1 MQRPCERENRA
12 GTSIE
17 TRANVSMRRNIAHIT
32 SNRNDL
38 RKKKKRKSNS
48 TRGLRLA
55 KIRSLSRAKS
65 IAPWNFEAGA
75 CMSVS
80 ACQRVARA
88 LPPPLGGFERVCWLY
103 ARDLRVY
110 VYEVTLPAFF
120 PGLACFS
127 VCPFA
132 AVHFPLPREERRGEL
147 SEWRSGLVDGGLR
160 CAAGAASSP
169 LEETLRNRV

>member
-38 RKKKKRKSNS
+38 QKKKKRKSNS

-110 VYEVTLPAFF
+110 VYEVTPL
-120 PGLACFS
+120 FS
-127 VCPFA
+127 RPRVFLRLSVRRRPFS
-132 AVHFPLPREERRGEL
+132 PSEGGEERRAFRVKERSRRRGFAMRGGSRVL
-147 SEWRSGLVDGGLR
+147 SSRGN
-160 CAAGAASSP
+160 A
-169 LEETLRNRV
+169 